1 MWILLWIVA
10 SVASYVAGSIPF
22 GYVLGKA
29 CGVDVRSHGSGNVG
43 ATNVARV
50 LGYPL
55 GVSVFALD
63 VGKGLLSAGLL
74 PWLIAGEQGGLLP
87 ILCGTAAILGHVF
100 PVFLGFKGGRGV
112 ATACGV
118 LAWLVPIPTAIAL
131 VVWVTVV
138 LWTRYV
144 SAASILAAIAAP
156 VAVISLHNAELSLHT
171 SEIVFTALIAILVI
185 VRHIPNIKRLAAGT
199 ENRLT
204 RSK

>member
-10 SVASYVAGSIPF
+10 SVASYAGGSIPF
-22 GYVLGKA
+22 GYVVGKA
-29 CGVDVRSHGSGNVG
+29 CGVDVRGHGSGNVG

-55 GVSVFALD
+55 GVSVFVLD

-74 PWLIAGEQGGLLP
+74 PWLIAGEQEGLLP

-118 LAWLVPIPTAIAL
+118 LAWLVPLPTAIAL
-131 VVWVTVV
+131 AVWVTVAV
-138 LWTRYV
+138 WTRYV
-144 SAASILAAIAAP
+144 SAASILAAVAAP
-156 VAVISLHNAELSLHT
+156 VAVISLHNTELSPHT
-171 SEIVFTALIAILVI
+171 SEIVFTTLIAVLVI